1 MRLNTHLFFIKNRKV
16 KDFIYLC
23 MIIIMQIIKTT
34 IYTTMFKKSLIFCC
48 MLLCLSA
55 NTWSQGSG
63 MSDKQVMEYV
73 ETGMKQG
80 KSQQQI
86 ATELAR
92 RGITREQAERV
103 KKLYEQSQKNGKGLT
118 NDKGNSRTRTKNNDN
133 LASDK
138 EYIGSEFNFDTENQ
152 LGTSKSKVYKY
163 ITTQELDFS
172 EKDSISFTLDKNG
185 NLVSEDITIF
195 KEELP
200 EEQVFGRNIF
210 NSNNLTFEPSNNLPT
225 PANYRLG
232 AGDEVII
239 DIWGANQVTIQ
250 ETISPDGNISI
261 DRLGLIYLSGKTVNQ
276 ATSYLKKE
284 LNKIYAGL
292 DDEDPSS
299 LIKVSLGNTRT
310 IQVNV
315 MGEVYQPGTYALSA
329 FSTVFHALYSAGG
342 VSDIGSLRNVQVAR
356 NGKKIAE
363 VDVYDFIMHGKTK
376 DDIKLQEGD
385 VIIVPPYE
393 ALVKIEGNVKRPM
406 KYEMKNDETVA
417 TLLKYAGNFSSDAY
431 TRSIKIIR
439 QNGKEYQVFTVD
451 DIDYSVFKIKD
462 GDILTAEAILNRFEN
477 KLEIKGAVYRPGI
490 YQYGGSLN
498 TVKQLIE
505 KADGVMADAF
515 LGRAVLQRQREDLTR
530 EIIQVDLKAIL
541 GGTKPDISL
550 QRNDV
555 LYIPSIHD
563 LQDLGN
569 IEVFGEV
576 ARPGKYIY
584 ADNMT
589 LEDLIIQAGGLLE
602 SASTVKVDVSRRI
615 KDNKSTESASTIGQ
629 MFSFALKDGFII
641 DGEAGFVLEPYD
653 QVYVRRSPGY
663 QEQVNVSVEGEILY
677 EGTYALTSKSER
689 LSDLV
694 LKAGKVTPYA
704 YVRGAKLMRKANE
717 EEIER
722 MRDVVEMMQ
731 REMGG
736 ASMDSLK
743 LEDIKT
749 EYSVG
754 IDLEAAINNPG
765 GDADIVL
772 REGDKLIIPEMVN
785 TVKINGA
792 VMMPNTVAYNK
803 KMSVKDYISQAGG
816 YSNGAR
822 KTKAFII
829 YMNGQVAEVK
839 RSNKS
844 VVEPGCEIIVPVK
857 DKTKAEKWNIQ
868 TILGIASSLGSLGLT
883 AASVANILK

>member
-1 MRLNTHLFFIKNRKV
+1 
-16 KDFIYLC
+16 
-23 MIIIMQIIKTT
+23 MQIIKTT

-92 RGITREQAERV
+92 RGVTREQAERV

-195 KEELP
+195 KEELS

-232 AGDEVII
+232 AGDEIII
-239 DIWGANQVTIQ
+239 DIWGANQVTFQ

-541 GGTKPDISL
+541 EGTKPDISL